1 MTTIDNICLG
11 TVKLGI
17 PDYGFS
23 SSNNKR
29 VLNHIHFLK
38 KVQDLGIYRF
48 DTSPRYGNSESLLG
62 EYIEQ
67 SNKKLFISTKIDN
80 LKSNDPKSP
89 KTIVEKVKTSL
100 KKLNRKN
107 IDVCYLHQNEMEII
121 SDPYIHEGLS
131 ILKENKL
138 INNSGA
144 SIYYINECD
153 YAVESGIFDYIQL
166 PVNIANLEFYNRF
179 VKGNKTSVRFVA
191 RSLLLQGAFLNRS
204 VIAEKIKQSNSI
216 INYLKKIDILSKSF
230 GISTHEL
237 ILSFVFSLS
246 GIDHFIIGTSST
258 TNLLKNIQCIDSTI
272 SKQLY
277 NKIINLEPKSSWVN
291 PREWN

>member
-1 MTTIDNICLG
+1 MTTLDNICLG

-17 PDYGFS
+17 PNYGFS
-23 SSNNKR
+23 SSSNQR
-29 VLNHIHFLK
+29 VLNHIDFLK
-38 KVQDLGIYRF
+38 KVQDIGIYRF

-62 EYIEQ
+62 DYIKQ
-67 SNKKLFISTKIDN
+67 SNRKLFISTKIDN

-89 KTIVEKVKTSL
+89 KIIVEKVKTSL
-100 KKLNRKN
+100 QKLNRSN

-131 ILKENKL
+131 ILKESKL
-138 INNSGA
+138 IKNSGA

-191 RSLLLQGAFLNRS
+191 RSLLLQGALLNRS

-216 INYLKKIDILSKSF
+216 INYLKKIDMLSKLFS
-230 GISTHEL
+230 ISTHEL
-237 ILSFVFSLS
+237 VLSFVFSLS

-258 TNLLKNIQCIDSTI
+258 TNLIKNIQCVDLTI

-277 NKIINLEPKSSWVN
+277 NKIINLEPKASWVN